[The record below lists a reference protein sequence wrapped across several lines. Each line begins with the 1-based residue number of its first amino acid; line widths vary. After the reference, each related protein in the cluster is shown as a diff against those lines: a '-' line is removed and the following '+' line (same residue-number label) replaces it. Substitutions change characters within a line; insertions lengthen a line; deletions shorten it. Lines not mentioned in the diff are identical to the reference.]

1 MRGGPCPEGC
11 ARVLR
16 RALPEGAEDFFVDEE
31 ALLSQSSF
39 SIPPEA
45 LLERAKAVFAT
56 LSSDPLA
63 VAPELSD
70 DFVGLGPLAGPLD
83 KDGFIDAI
91 TSIDFLKGFP
101 DTKPNYHFLR
111 VDPFE
116 PNRVW
121 VQMRVRATNTGECM
135 GPPTNKA
142 LEFPPES
149 YSLVFDDAGKV
160 KKFTFGYV
168 MDRFIGNTGGLGG
181 AFGYLYG
188 IDRPAPFPEGRPH
201 EKSWQFQLVTMLN
214 NLQREQKKKSD

>member
-1 MRGGPCPEGC
+1 
-11 ARVLR
+11 
-16 RALPEGAEDFFVDEE
+16 
-31 ALLSQSSF
+31 LSQNKF

-45 LLERAKAVFAT
+45 LLERAKEVFAK
-56 LSSDPLA
+56 LSLDPLG
-63 VAPELSD
+63 VAPELCD
-70 DFVGLGPLAGPLD
+70 DFVGVGPLAGPID
-83 KDGFIDAI
+83 KDGFLNAI
-91 TSIDFLKGFP
+91 TQVDFLKGFP
-101 DTKPNYHFLR
+101 DTNPNYHFLR

-160 KKFTFGYV
+160 KKFTFGFV
-168 MDRFIGNTGGLGG
+168 MDRLIGNTGGLGG

-188 IDRPAPFPEGRPH
+188 IDRPVPAPEGQPH
-201 EKSWQFQLVTMLN
+201 QPSWQFQFLN
-214 NLQREQKKKSD
+214 LIAKFQVEQAKKSD